1 MVDRSTHTHTS
12 VAACFLH
19 LEAFASDSVRFK
31 NFTLGRG
38 GGVGVLVPP
47 TSPDYVEGRKLGS
60 ELMLQAKVKTVHADM
75 PVRTTFRSHAEK

>member
-1 MVDRSTHTHTS
+1 M
-12 VAACFLH
+12 
-19 LEAFASDSVRFK
+19 
-31 NFTLGRG
+31 
-38 GGVGVLVPP
+38 VPP